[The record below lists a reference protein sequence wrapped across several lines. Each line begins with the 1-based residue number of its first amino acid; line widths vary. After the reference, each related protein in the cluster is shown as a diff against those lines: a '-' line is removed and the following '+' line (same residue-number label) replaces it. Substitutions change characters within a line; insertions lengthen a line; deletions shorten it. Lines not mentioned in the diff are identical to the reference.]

1 LKGGEKTQ
9 MANKRMFTMK
19 IVDSDAFLDM
29 PLSAQC
35 LYFHLNMRADDD
47 GFVGNPKRV
56 MKIVSAS
63 EDDLKLLIMK
73 KFVLAFDGGV
83 IVIKHWRMHNT
94 LSQNRYHETQYLDEK
109 SLLKIKQNGSYS
121 FEKGDIID
129 DSRLI
134 GAKDKYDK
142 DDRLT
147 NGLQMADSDLDIDK
161 GIGKDLGKDPDKG
174 IGKDLGKDSD
184 MNTSYSCPEP
194 EKLDTGQKVI
204 SLILNDKTF
213 HDVYQKDI
221 EKWNELFPAVDVMQE
236 LRKMVGWLDS
246 NPTKRK
252 TKRGINR
259 FINNWLSNAQDKGG
273 TRNNYVQYQNQTAQ
287 MLEQSYDMMDNWA
300 TKKEMEER
308 RDDN

>member
-1 LKGGEKTQ
+1 

-161 GIGKDLGKDPDKG
+161 GIGKDLGKD
-174 IGKDLGKDSD
+174 SD

>member
-1 LKGGEKTQ
+1 

-56 MKIVSAS
+56 MKIVNAS

-73 KFVLAFDGGV
+73 KFVLTFDGGV

-109 SLLKIKQNGSYS
+109 SLLKIKKNGSYS
-121 FEKGDIID
+121 LEKGDIID

-134 GAKDKYDK
+134 GAKDKYD
-142 DDRLT
+142 RLT
-147 NGLQMADSDLDIDK
+147 NGLQMADSDLDLDKGIGKDKDSDK
-161 GIGKDLGKDPDKG
+161 GIGKDLGKD
-174 IGKDLGKDSD
+174 LGKDPN

-194 EKLDTGQKVI
+194 ENLDTGQKVI

-213 HDVYQKDI
+213 HDIYQKDI
-221 EKWNELFPAVDVMQE
+221 EKWNDLFPAVDVMQE

-252 TKRGINR
+252 TRRGVSR

-273 TRNNYVQYQNQTAQ
+273 SRNNNVQYQSQTAQ
-287 MLEQSYDMMDNWA
+287 MLEQSYDMIDNWS

>member
-1 LKGGEKTQ
+1 

-129 DSRLI
+129 DARLI

>member
-1 LKGGEKTQ
+1 

-56 MKIVSAS
+56 MKIVNAS

-73 KFVLAFDGGV
+73 KFVLTFDGGV

-109 SLLKIKQNGSYS
+109 SLLKIKKNGSYS

-147 NGLQMADSDLDIDK
+147 NGLQSADSDLDIDK
-161 GIGKDLGKDPDKG
+161 GIGKDPDKG
-174 IGKDLGKDSD
+174 IGKDLGKDPN

-194 EKLDTGQKVI
+194 VELDTGQKVI

-213 HDVYQKDI
+213 HDVYLKDI

-252 TKRGINR
+252 TRRGINR

-273 TRNNYVQYQNQTAQ
+273 TRNNNVQYQSQTSQ
-287 MLEQSYDMMDNWA
+287 MLEQSYDMINNWS

>member
-1 LKGGEKTQ
+1 

-56 MKIVSAS
+56 MKIVNAS
-63 EDDLKLLIMK
+63 EDDLKLLVIK
-73 KFVLAFDGGV
+73 KFVLTFDDGV

-109 SLLKIKQNGSYS
+109 SLLKIKENGSYS
-121 FEKGDIID
+121 FEKGTIID
-129 DSRLI
+129 DSRLV
-134 GAKDKYDK
+134 GAKDRYDK
-142 DDRLT
+142 ENRLT
-147 NGLQMADSDLDIDK
+147 NGLQAADSDLDLGIDK
-161 GIGKDLGKDPDKG
+161 DLDKDIDSGKD
-174 IGKDLGKDSD
+174 IDLN

-194 EKLDTGQKVI
+194 DKLATGQKVI

-221 EKWNELFPAVDVMQE
+221 EKWNDLFPAVDVMQE

-252 TKRGINR
+252 TKRGISR
-259 FINNWLSNAQDKGG
+259 FINNWLSNAQDNGG
-273 TRNNYVQYQNQTAQ
+273 KRNNNVQYQSQTAQ
-287 MLEQSYDMMDNWA
+287 MLEQSYDMIDNWA
-300 TKKEMEER
+300 TKKEMENR

>member
-1 LKGGEKTQ
+1 
-9 MANKRMFTMK
+9 M
-19 IVDSDAFLDM
+19 
-29 PLSAQC
+29 
-35 LYFHLNMRADDD
+35 
-47 GFVGNPKRV
+47 
-56 MKIVSAS
+56 
-63 EDDLKLLIMK
+63 
-73 KFVLAFDGGV
+73 
-83 IVIKHWRMHNT
+83 
-94 LSQNRYHETQYLDEK
+94 
-109 SLLKIKQNGSYS
+109 KIKQNGSYS

-147 NGLQMADSDLDIDK
+147 NGLQMADSDLDI
-161 GIGKDLGKDPDKG
+161 DKG

>member
-1 LKGGEKTQ
+1 
-9 MANKRMFTMK
+9 MK

>member
-1 LKGGEKTQ
+1 

>member
-1 LKGGEKTQ
+1 MKGDGKSQ

-56 MKIVSAS
+56 MKIVNAS
-63 EDDLKLLIMK
+63 EDDLKLLVIK
-73 KFVLAFDGGV
+73 KFVLTFDDGV

-109 SLLKIKQNGSYS
+109 SLLKIKENGSYS
-121 FEKGDIID
+121 FEKGTIID
-129 DSRLI
+129 DSRLV
-134 GAKDKYDK
+134 GAKDRYDK
-142 DDRLT
+142 ENRLT
-147 NGLQMADSDLDIDK
+147 NGLQAADSDLDLGIDK
-161 GIGKDLGKDPDKG
+161 DLDKDIDSGKDIDPN
-174 IGKDLGKDSD
+174 

-194 EKLDTGQKVI
+194 DKLATGQKVI

-221 EKWNELFPAVDVMQE
+221 EKWNDLFPAVDVMQE

-252 TKRGINR
+252 TKRGISR
-259 FINNWLSNAQDKGG
+259 FINNWLSNAQDNGG
-273 TRNNYVQYQNQTAQ
+273 KRNNNVQYQSQTAQ
-287 MLEQSYDMMDNWA
+287 MLEQSYDMIDNWA
-300 TKKEMEER
+300 TKKEMEDCR
-308 RDDN
+308 NDN